1 MNETRHKRQFSV
13 CSPSPD
19 DAMAKGLALD
29 LGSKGQTESS
39 VVFSSA
45 RYFTLT
51 VSFCTRKYKWV
62 PVNHQENMLNC
73 LGVICNGIGV
83 YDRGVAEL
91 LISLNKENLDEL
103 QHYGPL

>member
-1 MNETRHKRQFSV
+1 
-13 CSPSPD
+13 
-19 DAMAKGLALD
+19 
-29 LGSKGQTESS
+29 
-39 VVFSSA
+39 
-45 RYFTLT
+45 
-51 VSFCTRKYKWV
+51 
-62 PVNHQENMLNC
+62 MLIC